1 MRRITASSQHS
12 LIVGGR
18 RSVSAICTGLDH
30 MVKNGGADP
39 RRGGGGPSPHP
50 RGPETL
56 RIVLAVLTLVAILTV
71 CESSGVAAA
80 QSPPPIDLPDL
91 HGKSVTLAEYR
102 GVSPVLLVFYRG
114 HW

>member
-18 RSVSAICTGLDH
+18 RLVSAFCAGPYH
-30 MVKNGGADP
+30 MVKNCGVEP
-39 RRGGGGPSPHP
+39 RRVDSGPIPHAK
-50 RGPETL
+50 GPETL
-56 RIVLAVLTLVAILTV
+56 GIVLAVLTLVAILAG
-71 CESSGVAAA
+71 CEWSGVAAA
-80 QSPPPIDLPDL
+80 QPPPPIDLMDL
-91 HGKSVTLAEYR
+91 HGNRVTLAEYR

>member
-18 RSVSAICTGLDH
+18 RLVSAICTGPYH
-30 MVKNGGADP
+30 MVQNGGADP
-39 RRGGGGPSPHP
+39 GRDDGGPISHP
-50 RGPETL
+50 KGPETL

-80 QSPPPIDLPDL
+80 QPPPPIDLPDL
-91 HGKSVTLAEYR
+91 DGKSVTLAEYR